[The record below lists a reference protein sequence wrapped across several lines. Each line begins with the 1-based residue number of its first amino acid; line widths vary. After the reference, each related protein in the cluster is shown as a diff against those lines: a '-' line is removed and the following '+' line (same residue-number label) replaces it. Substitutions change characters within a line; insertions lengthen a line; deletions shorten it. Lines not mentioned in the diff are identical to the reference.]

1 MIVLLS
7 LIVYIAKGASCF
19 HYLSHGA
26 SLHRHSF
33 IFTLVS
39 HIFIASRRN
48 PVTRMRTLAP
58 RLRESKMA

>member
-1 MIVLLS
+1 MIVLVS

-19 HYLSHGA
+19 HYFSHGA

-39 HIFIASRRN
+39 HMLR
-48 PVTRMRTLAP
+48 VETQLRTCA
-58 RLRESKMA
+58 R